1 MRRGSRHHEFQLNPR
16 RRCAQGPDD
25 SSLGI
30 GPLRVP
36 RLAFCL
42 SVPWV
47 LAFLAKNGYL
57 PMMFG
62 FRALGGPF
70 ESLGRGPFVV
80 AGWMLVAVSLLDVI
94 AGVLLWRG
102 RRRGALLG
110 LASDPIALA
119 LGWGFALPLLLV
131 GVPVRALLVIV
142 AMRRIRRRGRP
153 QPAASA

>member
-1 MRRGSRHHEFQLNPR
+1 MKSSSTF
-16 RRCAQGPDD
+16 DD
-25 SSLGI
+25 DAPKIRTTHRVASVLYVFLG
-30 GPLRVP
+30 
-36 RLAFCL
+36 LAFGL

-47 LAFLAKNGYL
+47 LAFLAENGYL

-70 ESLGRGPFVV
+70 ERLGTGLFVV

-102 RRRGALLG
+102 RRSGVLLG
-110 LASDPIALA
+110 LATDPIALA
-119 LGWGFALPLLLV
+119 LGWGFALPLLLI

-142 AMRRIRRRGRP
+142 GLRRI
-153 QPAASA
+153 Q